1 MKRQI
6 SLCVVSLLGL
16 LFLPAGAV
24 ASTVDSF
31 DSKAVCTP
39 DTQTRGGTVTAT
51 VTFTN
56 RHADTSFTISKYALM
71 QHFGGLSF
79 SGPKNTAFASPIA
92 IPHAT
97 QTDGCPPFGCFFI
110 TPSTASTTI
119 NFTVP
124 VSVLPKQLV
133 NTGFGFWGTTT
144 TFNASGTP
152 TGGDTN
158 KKLRSA
164 TGCSVEAQ

>member
-1 MKRQI
+1 MVNRSI
-6 SLCVVSLLGL
+6 VWAVPLVGL
-16 LFLPAGAV
+16 LFLPTGAV
-24 ASTVDSF
+24 AGEAF
-31 DSKAVCTP
+31 KAKAVCTP
-39 DTQTRGGTVTAT
+39 DTANRGSTVTAT

-56 RHADTSFTISKYALM
+56 GDPTISFTISKYAQM
-71 QHFGGLSF
+71 QHFGGLNF
-79 SGPKNTAFASPIA
+79 SGPKNTAFASPIT

-97 QTDGCPPFGCFFI
+97 QTDLCPPFGCFSV
-110 TPSTASTTI
+110 TPATASTTI

-124 VSVLPKQLV
+124 VSVLPRQLV

-158 KKLRSA
+158 KKLRSTA
-164 TGCSVEAQ
+164 GCSVEAQ